1 MISWPLFKQS
11 VKANFTRWLIVTFAS
26 CFIVAVVILILGN
39 LNVGEIRKSLE
50 DMFEKSDK
58 QAQIQSSAIDG
69 YEKTV
74 DMYNEVLENYKKN
87 VDTIN
92 RAVEGTIAE
101 DEYASFSDEFKDA
114 IKKLRNGESEI
125 ASAKTQLSTGEAK
138 LESSKKA
145 YNASKS
151 EYTAKLETLKDQKQQ
166 LEEGI
171 SKSQGELSDLKTK
184 LTQVNTGIEQ
194 VNLGI
199 SQAPDEATKVA
210 LQAKLETL
218 QGQKAQIEAGVA
230 QYEAGIADAQGKLT
244 QVNAGITQ
252 INSGLSSG
260 QKQLTEAEN
269 KIDTSKQQLTSAQ
282 NTLASS
288 KTELKTKAEET
299 IVEEILKTI
308 YDKAIEQGNDE
319 ETATK
324 TKNAAND
331 IINRYK
337 NNEATDAKTLEK
349 LASNYV
355 ADTIYDEAIKENSEE
370 DSKTAKS
377 VAVSAISDYNTKIEE
392 GSSKEEAKAEISK
405 SLIEQ
410 LPEDVGD
417 AIIEIKD
424 LNIYALVIGNILF
437 RIAGLLL
444 PMIFVIMT
452 ANNLIAGQV
461 DSGSMAYVLSTPT
474 RRFKVAFT
482 QMVYLIV
489 SILLM
494 YVLVGVTGAICTNFV
509 TNELFTITAK
519 QVVMFSIGAFFVIFA
534 ISGICY
540 LASAIFNREKN
551 SLSVGG
557 GITMFFLVC
566 SILGLF
572 GEKVIPSAIR
582 IEAMNYFNYA
592 SIISFFNV
600 NSIIAGTNEW
610 LKGLVYLF
618 AIGIVCYIIGIRKF
632 DKKDLPL

>member
-58 QAQIQSSAIDG
+58 QSEIQATALDN
-69 YEKTV
+69 YQKTLE
-74 DMYNEVLENYKKN
+74 MYDEVLDNYKKN
-87 VDTIN
+87 VDIIN
-92 RAVEGTIAE
+92 RAVDGTATE
-101 DEYASFSDEFKDA
+101 DEYSSFSDEFKEA
-114 IKKLRNGESEI
+114 IKKLRNGESELT
-125 ASAKTQLSTGEAK
+125 SAKSQISDGENK
-138 LESSKKA
+138 LASSKKTYSSTKA
-145 YNASKS
+145 
-151 EYTAKLETLKDQKQQ
+151 EYTEKLETLNSQQKQ

-171 SKSQGELSDLKTK
+171 SKSQGEQENLKTK
-184 LTQVNTGIEQ
+184 LSEVNAGIEQ
-194 VNLGI
+194 VNAGIAQATNEEQKAVLTAKLTTLQAQKTQIEGGI
-199 SQAPDEATKVA
+199 SQYEEGITDA
-210 LQAKLETL
+210 QSKLE
-218 QGQKAQIEAGVA
+218 QVKS
-230 QYEAGIADAQGKLT
+230 GIS
-244 QVNAGITQ
+244 Q

-260 QKQLTEAEN
+260 QEKITLAEG
-269 KIDTSKQQLTSAQ
+269 KIKDSKQKLSSAQ
-282 NTLASS
+282 SSLASS
-288 KTELKTKAEET
+288 KSELKTKGEESV
-299 IVEEILKTI
+299 VEEILNTI
-308 YDKAIEQGNDE
+308 YDKAIEQGKDE
-319 ETATK
+319 ETAEK
-324 TKNAAND
+324 TKNAASD

-337 NNEATDAKTLEK
+337 NNEDTSKETLQK
-349 LASNYV
+349 LARDYIAN
-355 ADTIYDEAIKENSEE
+355 AIYDEAIKDNSEE
-370 DSKTAKS
+370 DSKTAKN
-377 VAVSAISDYNTKIEE
+377 VATSAISQYNTKIED
-392 GSSKEEAKAEISK
+392 GTDGKEAIEDISK

-410 LPEDVGD
+410 LPEEVGD
-417 AIIEIKD
+417 AIKEIKD

-452 ANNLIAGQV
+452 ANNLLAGQV

-474 RRFKVAFT
+474 KRFKVAFT
-482 QMVYLIV
+482 QMVYLISAV
-489 SILLM
+489 FIM
-494 YVLVGVTGAICTNFV
+494 YLLVGITGAVSTNFV

-519 QVVMFSIGAFFVIFA
+519 QIVMFSICAFFVIFA

-592 SIISFFNV
+592 SIITFFNV
-600 NSIIAGTNEW
+600 NSIIEGTNAW
-610 LKGLVYLF
+610 LTGLVYLF
-618 AIGIVCYIIGIRKF
+618 AIGIICYVIGIAKF
-632 DKKDLPL
+632 DRKDLPL

>member
-1 MISWPLFKQS
+1 MISWPLLKQS
-11 VKANFTRWLIVTFAS
+11 IKANFTRWLIVTLAS

-39 LNVGEIRKSLE
+39 LKVGEIRVSLE
-50 DMFEKSDK
+50 DLFENSDK
-58 QAQIQSSAIDG
+58 QAEIKSTAIDG
-69 YEKTV
+69 YQKTI
-74 DMYNEVLENYKKN
+74 DMYDEVLDNYKKN
-87 VDTIN
+87 VNIVN
-92 RAVEGTIAE
+92 RAVEGKASE
-101 DEYASFSDEFKDA
+101 SEYASFSDEFKDA
-114 IKKLRNGESEI
+114 IKKLKNGESKI
-125 ASAKTQLSTGEAK
+125 SSAQTQISSGEAK
-138 LESSKKA
+138 IESSKKT
-145 YNASKS
+145 YNASKT
-151 EYTAKLETLKDQKQQ
+151 EYTAKLKILNSQKKQ

-171 SKSQGELSDLKTK
+171 SKSEKELASLKEK
-184 LTQVNTGIEQ
+184 LSQVNTGIAK
-194 VNLGI
+194 VSAGI
-199 SQAPDEATKVA
+199 SQAPNEPTKVE
-210 LQAKLETL
+210 LQNQLATL
-218 QGQKAQIEAGVA
+218 KVQKAQIEGGISKYNDGIKDAKSKLA
-230 QYEAGIADAQGKLT
+230 QVESGIS
-244 QVNAGITQ
+244 Q

-260 QKQLTEAEN
+260 KSKIAAAENTIKDSKQKLSSSQTTLESSKKELKKEAE
-269 KIDTSKQQLTSAQ
+269 KS
-282 NTLASS
+282 
-288 KTELKTKAEET
+288 
-299 IVEEILKTI
+299 IVNEILNTI
-308 YDKAIEQGNDE
+308 YDKAIEQGKDE

-337 NNEATDAKTLEK
+337 KKEKTDKETLQK
-349 LASNYV
+349 LASEYV
-355 ADTIYDEAIKENSEE
+355 TNSIYDIAIKDNSE
-370 DSKTAKS
+370 DTSKLAKS
-377 VAVSAISDYNTKIEE
+377 ISLSAISEYNSKLESGI
-392 GSSKEEAKAEISK
+392 SKEEATDEISK

-410 LPEDVGD
+410 LPEEVGN
-417 AIIEIKD
+417 AITEIKD

-482 QMVYLIV
+482 QMIYLISSV
-489 SILLM
+489 FVM
-494 YVLVGVTGAICTNFV
+494 YLLVGISGSVCTNFV

-519 QVVMFSIGAFFVIFA
+519 QIILFSICAFFVIFA

-540 LASAIFNREKN
+540 LSSAIFNREKN

-600 NSIIAGTNEW
+600 NSIIEGTAEW
-610 LKGLVYLF
+610 LKGLVFLF
-618 AIGIVCYIIGIRKF
+618 AIGIVCYIIGIIKF